1 MQIAAVFPPWPRK
14 YCFTSILSMLQNYLK
29 IAWRNLLRH
38 KSFSLINILGLS
50 TGIAACTI
58 IFLYVQYELTYDR
71 HNTKSDRIARV
82 VTTLHCPGSDMEF
95 GTSPYPLAEALK
107 RDFPEIVA
115 AVRIEQEPSVINHN
129 NELFSESDFYLADQS
144 IFSIFSYSFMEGN
157 PAQALKQPHSVVLTE
172 PIAKKY
178 FGSAGAAIGKTMICN
193 KNPVTVTGVIAK
205 PPANSDILV
214 TGLLSVNNTQ
224 SRAWM
229 EDFPVYTFVL
239 FNQTPDLAR
248 FERKMK
254 PLADK
259 YCQPELDKTADK
271 GYSVGF
277 SLEALTDVH
286 FSKAKLVDTPKG
298 NKQFSYI
305 FSLLAAFILI
315 IALLNYINLSTAKAT
330 ERAKEVG
337 VRKVNGARPLQ
348 LIRQF
353 LLESFLLI
361 AIAWIIAFA
370 IVMLG
375 LPYFNSLLQ
384 VQINLSWQGSVLFMC
399 SIFLITILLA
409 GLYPA
414 FVLSRFRPVEI
425 LKGKWRHS
433 SKGILLRRML
443 TTAQFVITAALI
455 TGTVVIY
462 SQMKYI
468 DTKDAGYVKE
478 QVTSIHVP
486 NDSLIQI
493 ATPAFIQTLKGIPA
507 VKAISAGSGIRTEAL
522 SIATTF
528 AGSGNKR
535 RELMSN
541 YYFIDKDLLPL
552 LQIRLKEGRNISDSL
567 RTDKTEAFL
576 VNEAFVEKMGWTSA
590 LGQSMEGFGH
600 KGKIVGVVRN
610 FYYRS
615 LHNMVEPL
623 VMVYNTNPIGAVVIK
638 IQPKDLP
645 LIASAWKAHFPAE
658 PFTYTFLDEAYKAQ
672 YDKDRLTM
680 KLFTYF
686 TVLAIL
692 ISCLGLFGL
701 VSLMAVQ
708 RTKEIGIRKVLGA
721 SVQQLITLLT
731 RDFVKLIII
740 ASLIALPLA
749 GIAMNKWL
757 ASYAYHISL
766 AWWMFLLPVVLILLI
781 ALVVI
786 GQQVIKAALANPVNA
801 LRTE

>member
-1 MQIAAVFPPWPRK
+1 
-14 YCFTSILSMLQNYLK
+14 MLQNYLK

-71 HNTKSDRIARV
+71 HNTKADRIARV

-95 GTSPYPLAEALK
+95 GTSPYPLADALK
-107 RDFPEIVA
+107 RDFPEIA
-115 AVRIEQEPSVINHN
+115 ASVSLNPNPSVISHN

-144 IFSIFSYSFMEGN
+144 IFSIFSYSFIEGN
-157 PAQALKQPHSVVLTE
+157 AAQALKQPHSVVLTE

-178 FGSAGAAIGKTMICN
+178 FGSPAAAMGRTMICN
-193 KNPVTVTGVIAK
+193 KEPVTVTGVIAK

-214 TGLLSVNNTQ
+214 TGLLSVDYSQ
-224 SRAWM
+224 KRAWM

-239 FNQTPDLAR
+239 FNQLPDLAR

-254 PLADK
+254 PLTDK

-286 FSKAKLVDTPKG
+286 FSKAKLIDTPKG
-298 NKQFSYI
+298 NRQFSYI

-337 VRKVNGARPLQ
+337 IRKVNGARPLQ

-361 AIAWIIAFA
+361 AIAWIIALA
-370 IVMLG
+370 IVLLI
-375 LPYFNSLLQ
+375 LPYFNSLLK
-384 VQINLSWQGSVLFMC
+384 VEINLSWQGSALFMTC
-399 SIFLITILLA
+399 IFIVSMLLA

-414 FVLSRFRPVEI
+414 FIQSRFRPVEI
-425 LKGKWRHS
+425 LKGKWRYS

-468 DTKDAGYVKE
+468 DQKDTGYVKE
-478 QVTSIHVP
+478 QVTDIDIP
-486 NDSLIQI
+486 NDSLSQR
-493 ATPAFIQTLKGIPA
+493 AVPSFVEALRQQSA
-507 VKAISAGSGIRTEAL
+507 VKAITAGSGISEEGL

-528 AGSGNKR
+528 AGEGAKK
-535 RELMSN
+535 RELMCN
-541 YYFIDKDLLPL
+541 YYFIDKDFLPL
-552 LQIRLKEGRNISDSL
+552 LQIKLKEGRNISDSL
-567 RTDKTEAFL
+567 STDKTEAFL

-615 LHNMVEPL
+615 LHNVVEPL
-623 VMVYNTNPIGAVVIK
+623 IMVYNTNPVLSVIIK

-645 LIASAWKAHFPAE
+645 LITTTWKAHFPAF
-658 PFTYTFLDEAYKAQ
+658 PFDYSFLDETYKEQ

-686 TVLAIL
+686 TVLAII

-721 SVQQLITLLT
+721 TLQQLISLLT

-749 GIAMNKWL
+749 GIAMNQWL
-757 ASYAYHISL
+757 ASYAYHIPL

-781 ALVVI
+781 ALAVI
-786 GQQVIKAALANPVNA
+786 GQQVIKAALTNPVNA

>member
-1 MQIAAVFPPWPRK
+1 
-14 YCFTSILSMLQNYLK
+14 MLQNYLK

-58 IFLYVQYELTYDR
+58 IFLYVRYELTYDR
-71 HNTKSDRIARV
+71 HNTQVDRIARV
-82 VTTLHCPGSDMEF
+82 GTTLHCPGSDMEF
-95 GTSPYPLAEALK
+95 GTSPYPLADALK
-107 RDFPEIVA
+107 RDFPEIA
-115 AVRIEQEPSVINHN
+115 ASVRLDPNPSVISHN
-129 NELFSESDFYLADQS
+129 NELFSESDFYLTDQS
-144 IFSIFSYSFMEGN
+144 IFSIFSYSFIEGD
-157 PAQALKQPHSVVLTE
+157 PAHALQQPNSLVLTE
-172 PIAKKY
+172 PLAQKY
-178 FGSAGAAIGKTMICN
+178 FGDPAAALGKTMICN
-193 KNPVTVTGVIAK
+193 QKPVTVTGVIAS

-214 TGLLSVNNTQ
+214 TGLLSADYSNK
-224 SRAWM
+224 RAWM
-229 EDFPVYTFVL
+229 EDFPVYTFIL
-239 FNQTPDLAR
+239 FNSQPDLAR

-254 PLADK
+254 PIADK

-277 SLEALTDVH
+277 VLEALADVH
-286 FSKAKLVDTPKG
+286 FSKAKLIDTPKG
-298 NKQFSYI
+298 NRQFSYI

-315 IALLNYINLSTAKAT
+315 IALLNYINLSTARAT

-353 LLESFLLI
+353 LFESFLLI
-361 AIAWIIAFA
+361 AIAWIIAFT
-370 IVMLG
+370 IVLLA
-375 LPYFNSLLQ
+375 LPYFNTLLNAQ
-384 VQINLSWQGSVLFMC
+384 LSLSWRGSTLFMAC
-399 SIFLITILLA
+399 IFVVTILLA

-414 FVLSRFRPVEI
+414 FIQSRFRPVEI
-425 LKGKWRHS
+425 LKGKWRYS
-433 SKGILLRRML
+433 SKGIFLRRML

-468 DTKDAGYVKE
+468 NNKDTGYVKE
-478 QVTSIHVP
+478 QVASIHIS
-486 NDSLIQI
+486 NDSLAQR
-493 ATPAFIQTLKGIPA
+493 AAPSFIQSLKELPA
-507 VKAISAGSGIRTEAL
+507 VKAVSAGSGIHPDAL

-528 AGSGNKR
+528 AGSGSKKR
-535 RELMSN
+535 EIMCN
-541 YYFIDKDLLPL
+541 YFFIDKELLPL

-567 RTDKTEAFL
+567 STDKTEAFL

-600 KGKIVGVVRN
+600 KGRIVGVVRN
-610 FYYRS
+610 FYYKS
-615 LHNMVEPL
+615 LHNVIEPL
-623 VMVYNTNPIGAVVIK
+623 IMVYHTDITMSITIK

-645 LIASAWKAHFPAE
+645 LVATAWKAHYPAT
-658 PFTYTFLDEAYKAQ
+658 PFDYSFLDESYKEQ

-680 KLFTYF
+680 KLFSYF
-686 TVLAIL
+686 TILAIL
-692 ISCLGLFGL
+692 ISCLGLLGL

-721 SVQQLITLLT
+721 SVQQLISLLT

-749 GIAMNKWL
+749 GIAMSQWL
-757 ASYAYHISL
+757 TSYAYHISL
-766 AWWMFLLPVVLILLI
+766 TWWMFLLPVVLILLI
-781 ALVVI
+781 ALTVI
-786 GQQVIKAALANPVNA
+786 GQQVIRAALANPVTA
-801 LRTE
+801 LRAE